1 MWCWGPDR
9 TTCAHAIW
17 FAFWVWCLPFR
28 LYFNCQSNLCSCTHA
43 ICFYRKK
50 GAKTFVNAMNDSKR
64 VCIKLYMLP
73 FNKIT
78 STGCTWPRKEATQ
91 FFSPHGA
98 SLHFCVLFA
107 LTWST
112 STTNT
117 IILSIWSTCHLN
129 YDAEQRQLT
138 FSNGLIFSMVFP
150 TLFAWGMCLLLLV
163 KKPEN
168 TQDLTSL
175 CFFSLS

>member
-1 MWCWGPDR
+1 M
-9 TTCAHAIW
+9 
-17 FAFWVWCLPFR
+17 PFD
-28 LYFNCQSNLCSCTHA
+28 LLFEFDVYHSGFISIASP
-43 ICFYRKK
+43 ICVHVHMPSVSIEKK
-50 GAKTFVNAMNDSKR
+50 GTKTLFNAMNDFKR

-73 FNKIT
+73 FNKVT

-168 TQDLTSL
+168 TQDLTNL